1 MDTAA
6 DRDDSAKEQPGRR
19 SRAGGFKAWRGFR
32 PPPRAEWGAI
42 TAGWLATQ
50 LETETHHRSG
60 FHLIAIGLMIGVV
73 IVYGI
78 GWRPGLAVVAVA
90 SIALLALAFL
100 APGRPVL
107 RPSLVC
113 AGFVLAGAALAM
125 TEIERTETTLF
136 SGEATVRIAG
146 TVVSRERTESGR
158 YRYVIDIA
166 STDRPVLSRPPER
179 VRIVVGS
186 RHAPIPPGGDFRG
199 LVRLRPPS
207 GPAFPGSHDF
217 AFAPFFNGIGAYGFS
232 LGPPEPPAP
241 DILGKEARKGL
252 GAWFGHRLSAVRLA
266 MTERISQIIGGA
278 EGGIAAALV
287 TGERTGIPDEAEE
300 WLRGTGLAH
309 VLSISGLHM
318 AIVAGFAML
327 LVRSLFALVPALAL
341 RFPIKKFAAA
351 AALVVAAFYLA
362 LSGANIATQ
371 RAFIMLAIML
381 TAVLLDRPAL
391 TLRNVSIAAIVVI
404 ALTPHAVMTASFQ
417 MSFAATV
424 ALIGG
429 YAALSRRQARSPVRP
444 GHRGWG
450 HRILLA
456 FAAIAMTSLIAG
468 AATAPYAAYHFHR
481 LAAFGLVANVLTM
494 PLFTLWVMPLA
505 LIGSLAMSFGL
516 DAWPFHAMG
525 YGIGLVLQIARFV
538 YEHLPDQAIGL
549 TTAAGLVLLSAAI
562 LAASCFASRLRY
574 VAVPLALAGL
584 AAAPDR
590 VPPPELLIFEDGKEV
605 ALIAKDGQLAF
616 LRERPNDFVAA
627 QWERAF
633 EAKARP
639 LAEREPRR
647 RISADCDEGLC
658 RFETRDGLKVV
669 WTDDYEKTGLACD
682 DGDVAIV
689 ARAIRLSACRSGA
702 ILVTLRTLRRTGSLA
717 IRRDALSGQPIVDR
731 AIADPPAEWNRH
743 RLAPWPE
750 YWRKPATETP
760 AAATRRD
767 DEAVETVNRA
777 ASGKP
782 TNPAAGLSE
791 DPLAKTAGKPNQ
803 IGRFRFGE

>member
-6 DRDDSAKEQPGRR
+6 DRDDSAKGQKQRQA
-19 SRAGGFKAWRGFR
+19 RADGFRAWRGLR
-32 PPPRAEWGAI
+32 PSRRDEWGAI
-42 TAGWLATQ
+42 ITGWLATQ
-50 LETETHHRSG
+50 VEAETRHRSG
-60 FHLIAIGLMIGVV
+60 FHLVAVGLMVGVA

-78 GWRPGLAVVAVA
+78 GWRPGLAVAAVA
-90 SIALLALAFL
+90 SIALLALAVRV
-100 APGRPVL
+100 PGRPVL

-186 RHAPIPPGGDFRG
+186 RHAPIPPGGNFRG

-232 LGPPEPPAP
+232 LGAPEPSAT
-241 DILGKEARKGL
+241 DISGNEARKGL
-252 GAWFGHRLSAVRLA
+252 SAWLRQRQTATRLA

-287 TGERTGIPDEAEE
+287 TGERAGIPDDARE

-327 LVRSLFALVPALAL
+327 LVRSVLSLIPMIAL
-341 RFPIKKFAAA
+341 RFPIKKIAAV

-429 YAALSRRQARSPVRP
+429 YAALSRRRARSSPIPP
-444 GHRGWG
+444 GSRGWG
-450 HRILLA
+450 RRILLA

-468 AATAPYAAYHFHR
+468 TATAPYAAYHFHR
-481 LAAFGLVANVLTM
+481 LATFGLVANVLTM

-505 LIGSLAMSFGL
+505 LIGSLAMPFGL
-516 DAWPFHAMG
+516 DAWAFQAMG
-525 YGIGLVLQIARFV
+525 YGIGVVLEVARFV
-538 YEHLPDQAIGL
+538 YERLPDQAIGL
-549 TTAAGLVLLSAAI
+549 TTATGLVLLTAAI
-562 LAASCFASRLRY
+562 LAGSYVASRLRY

-590 VPPPELLIFEDGKEV
+590 APPPELLLFEDGKEV
-605 ALIAKDGQLAF
+605 ALIAKEGQLAF
-616 LRERPNDFVAA
+616 LRERPNDFIAA

-633 EAKARP
+633 EASGRP
-639 LAEREPRR
+639 SADREPRR
-647 RISADCDEGLC
+647 RIVADCEDSIC
-658 RFETRDGLKVV
+658 RFETRNGLKVV
-669 WTDDYEKTGLACD
+669 WTDDYEKTGVACD
-682 DGDVAIV
+682 SGDVAIV

-731 AIADPPAEWNRH
+731 AIADPPAEWNLH

-750 YWRKPATETP
+750 YWRKPAVETP
-760 AAATRRD
+760 ATAARRQ
-767 DEAVETVNRA
+767 DEAVETVNGTASDKA
-777 ASGKP
+777 AKP
-782 TNPAAGLSE
+782 TVDLREKLP
-791 DPLAKTAGKPNQ
+791 AKTAGKPN
-803 IGRFRFGE
+803 

>member
-6 DRDDSAKEQPGRR
+6 DQDDSAKEQKGRR
-19 SRAGGFKAWRGFR
+19 ARSARFGAWRGRR

-42 TAGWLATQ
+42 TAGWLAMQ
-50 LETETHHRSG
+50 LEDETRHRSG
-60 FHLIAIGLMIGVV
+60 FHLIAIGLMVGVV

-78 GWRPGLAVVAVA
+78 GWRPGLAVAAIA
-90 SIALLALAFL
+90 SIALLALAVRV
-100 APGRPVL
+100 PGRPVL

-125 TEIERTETTLF
+125 TEIERTDTTLF

-146 TVVSRERTESGR
+146 TVVSRERTDSGR

-166 STDRPVLSRPPER
+166 STERPVLSRPPER

-186 RHAPIPPGGDFRG
+186 RHVPISPGGDFRG

-232 LGPPEPPAP
+232 LGAPEPPVP
-241 DILGKEARKGL
+241 DILGTASRNGF
-252 GAWFGHRLSAVRLA
+252 GAWFRNRLSTVRLA

-318 AIVAGFAML
+318 AIVTGFAML
-327 LVRSLFALVPALAL
+327 LVRSMFALVPAVAL
-341 RFPIKKFAAA
+341 RFPIKKIAAV
-351 AALVVAAFYLA
+351 AALIVAAFYLA

-429 YAALSRRQARSPVRP
+429 YAALSRRRARSSAVPP
-444 GHRGWG
+444 GSRAWG
-450 HRILLA
+450 RRILLA

-468 AATAPYAAYHFHR
+468 TATAPYAAYHFHR
-481 LAAFGLVANVLTM
+481 LATFGLVANVLTM
-494 PLFTLWVMPLA
+494 PLFTLWIMPLA
-505 LIGSLAMSFGL
+505 LIGSLAMPFGV
-516 DAWPFHAMG
+516 DAWAFQAMG
-525 YGIGLVLQIARFV
+525 YGIGVVLEIARFV
-538 YEHLPDQAIGL
+538 YERLPDQAIGL
-549 TTAAGLVLLSAAI
+549 TTATGLALLTAAI
-562 LAASCFASRLRY
+562 LAGSYFASRLRY

-605 ALIAKDGQLAF
+605 ALIAEDGQLAF
-616 LRERPNDFVAA
+616 LRERANDFIAA

-633 EAKARP
+633 EARGRP
-639 LAEREPRR
+639 STNREPRR
-647 RISADCDEGLC
+647 RIGADCDEALC

-669 WTDDYEKTGLACD
+669 WTDDYEKTGIACD
-682 DGDVAIV
+682 GGDIAIV

-702 ILVTLRTLRRTGSLA
+702 VLVTLRTLRRTGSLA
-717 IRRDALSGQPIVDR
+717 IQRDALSGRPIVDQ

-750 YWRKPATETP
+750 YWRKPA
-760 AAATRRD
+760 AKISATAPRREE
-767 DEAVETVNRA
+767 EAGSA
-777 ASGKP
+777 D
-782 TNPAAGLSE
+782 SE
-791 DPLAKTAGKPNQ
+791 
-803 IGRFRFGE
+803 

>member
-6 DRDDSAKEQPGRR
+6 DRDDSAKAQKGRR
-19 SRAGGFKAWRGFR
+19 ARASRFRAWRGLR
-32 PPPRAEWGAI
+32 PPPRAEWRAI
-42 TAGWLATQ
+42 TTGWLAAQ
-50 LETETHHRSG
+50 LEAETRHRSG
-60 FHLIAIGLMIGVV
+60 FHLIAIGLMVGVV

-78 GWRPGLAVVAVA
+78 GWRPGLAIVAVA
-90 SIALLALAFL
+90 SLALLALAFRVS
-100 APGRPVL
+100 GRPVL

-113 AGFVLAGAALAM
+113 AGFVLAGAALAI
-125 TEIERTETTLF
+125 TEIDRTETTLF

-146 TVVSRERTESGR
+146 TVKSRERTDSGR
-158 YRYVIDIA
+158 YRYVIDID

-232 LGPPEPPAP
+232 LGAPEPPAT
-241 DILGKEARKGL
+241 DIVGNEARKGL
-252 GAWFGHRLSAVRLA
+252 GAWLRQRQTATRLA
-266 MTERISQIIGGA
+266 MTERISEMIGGA

-327 LVRSLFALVPALAL
+327 FVRSVFALVPAVAL
-341 RFPIKKFAAA
+341 RFPIKKIAAV
-351 AALVVAAFYLA
+351 AALVVAAFYLG

-429 YAALSRRQARSPVRP
+429 YAALSRRRTRSSPVPP
-444 GHRGWG
+444 GSRGWG

-468 AATAPYAAYHFHR
+468 TATAPYAAYHFHR
-481 LAAFGLVANVLTM
+481 LATFGLVANVLTM
-494 PLFTLWVMPLA
+494 PLFTLWIMPMA
-505 LIGSLAMSFGL
+505 LIGSLAMPFGL
-516 DAWPFHAMG
+516 DAWAFHAMG

-538 YEHLPDQAIGL
+538 YERLPDQAIGL
-549 TTAAGLVLLSAAI
+549 TTATGLVLLTAAI
-562 LAASCFASRLRY
+562 LAASYFASRLRY
-574 VAVPLALAGL
+574 LAVPLALAGL

-616 LRERPNDFVAA
+616 LRERPNDFIAA

-633 EAKARP
+633 EARGRP
-639 LAEREPRR
+639 SANREPRQ
-647 RISADCDEGLC
+647 RIPADCDEALC

-669 WTDDYEKTGLACD
+669 WTDDYEKTGVACD
-682 DGDVAIV
+682 GGDVAIV
-689 ARAIRLSACRSGA
+689 VRAIRLSECRSGA

-717 IRRDALSGQPIVDR
+717 IRRDALTGRPIVDH

-750 YWRKPATETP
+750 YWRKPAVETP
-760 AAATRRD
+760 ATVVRQEN
-767 DEAVETVNRA
+767 EAVQTVKDA
-777 ASGKP
+777 ASGKAA
-782 TNPAAGLSE
+782 NPRAGSPENPPLKAAVE
-791 DPLAKTAGKPNQ
+791 PN
-803 IGRFRFGE
+803 

>member
-1 MDTAA
+1 MDTAT
-6 DRDDSAKEQPGRR
+6 DRNDSAKEQKGRR
-19 SRAGGFKAWRGFR
+19 ARAGGFRAWRGFR

-50 LETETHHRSG
+50 LEAETRHRSG
-60 FHLIAIGLMIGVV
+60 FHLIAIGLMIGVAM
-73 IVYGI
+73 VYGI
-78 GWRPGLAVVAVA
+78 GWRPGLAVAAVA
-90 SIALLALAFL
+90 SIALLALAVRV
-100 APGRPVL
+100 PGQPVL

-113 AGFVLAGAALAM
+113 AGFVLAGAALSIA
-125 TEIERTETTLF
+125 EIERTDTTLF

-146 TVVSRERTESGR
+146 TVVSRERTDNGR

-179 VRIVVGS
+179 VRVVVGS
-186 RHAPIPPGGDFRG
+186 RHPPIPPGGDFRG

-217 AFAPFFNGIGAYGFS
+217 AFAPFFSGIGAYGFS
-232 LGPPEPPAP
+232 LGAPEPPAS
-241 DILGKEARKGL
+241 DIFGSAARKGL
-252 GAWFGHRLSAVRLA
+252 GAWLRHRLSATRLA
-266 MTERISQIIGGA
+266 MTERINQISGGA

-287 TGERTGIPDEAEE
+287 TGERAGIPDEAEE

-327 LVRSLFALVPALAL
+327 LVRSMFAMVPAVAL
-341 RFPIKKFAAA
+341 RFPIKKIAAV

-362 LSGANIATQ
+362 LSGANVATQ

-381 TAVLLDRPAL
+381 TAVLLDRLAL

-424 ALIGG
+424 TLIGG
-429 YAALSRRQARSPVRP
+429 YAALSRRRARSRV
-444 GHRGWG
+444 RGWG

-456 FAAIAMTSLIAG
+456 FVAIAMTSLIAG
-468 AATAPYAAYHFHR
+468 TATAPYAAYHFHR
-481 LAAFGLVANVLTM
+481 LATFGLVANVLTM
-494 PLFTLWVMPLA
+494 PLFTLWIMPLA
-505 LIGSLAMSFGL
+505 LIGSLVMPFGL
-516 DAWPFHAMG
+516 DAWAFQAMG

-538 YEHLPDQAIGL
+538 YERLPDQAIGL
-549 TTAAGLVLLSAAI
+549 TTATGLVLLTAAI
-562 LAASCFASRLRY
+562 LAASCLASRLRY
-574 VAVPLALAGL
+574 VAIPLVLAGL

-590 VPPPELLIFEDGKEV
+590 VAPPELLIFEDGKEV
-605 ALIAKDGQLAF
+605 ALIGKDGQLAF
-616 LRERPNDFVAA
+616 LRDRPNDFIAE

-633 EAKARP
+633 EARGRP
-639 LAEREPRR
+639 SADREQRR
-647 RISADCDEGLC
+647 RIPATCTESVC
-658 RFETRDGLKVV
+658 RFETRDGLKII
-669 WTDDYEKTGLACD
+669 WTDDYEKTGVACD
-682 DGDVAIV
+682 SGDVAIV

-717 IRRDALSGQPIVDR
+717 IRRDALTGRPIVDR
-731 AIADPPAEWNRH
+731 AVADPPAEWNRH

-750 YWRKPATETP
+750 YWRKPAVETP
-760 AAATRRD
+760 ATVVRQQ
-767 DEAVETVNRA
+767 DEAAETVNDS
-777 ASGKP
+777 ASGKAANP
-782 TNPAAGLSE
+782 TVGLRENPR
-791 DPLAKTAGKPNQ
+791 AKTAGEAELNQ
-803 IGRFRFGE
+803 PLQ

>member
-1 MDTAA
+1 MNTAT
-6 DRDDSAKEQPGRR
+6 DRNDSATEQNGRR
-19 SRAGGFKAWRGFR
+19 TRAGGFGAWLGLRL
-32 PPPRAEWGAI
+32 PPRAEWGAFI
-42 TAGWLATQ
+42 AGWLTAQ
-50 LETETHHRSG
+50 LEAETRHRSG
-60 FHLIAIGLMIGVV
+60 FHLIAIGLMVGVTV
-73 IVYGI
+73 VYGI
-78 GWRPGLAVVAVA
+78 GWRPSLAVGAIA
-90 SIALLALAFL
+90 SIALLALAL
-100 APGRPVL
+100 RVPGRPVL
-107 RPSLVC
+107 RPTLIC
-113 AGFVLAGAALAM
+113 AGFILAGAALSIA
-125 TEIERTETTLF
+125 EIERTDTTLF

-146 TVVSRERTESGR
+146 TVVSRERTDSGR
-158 YRYVIDIA
+158 YRYVIDVA
-166 STDRPVLSRPPER
+166 STERPVLSRPPER
-179 VRIVVGS
+179 VRVVVGS
-186 RHAPIPPGGDFRG
+186 RHALIPPGGDFRG

-217 AFAPFFNGIGAYGFS
+217 AFAPFFSGIGAYGFS
-232 LGPPEPPAP
+232 LGAPEPPAS
-241 DILGKEARKGL
+241 DIFGSAARKGP
-252 GAWFGHRLSAVRLA
+252 GAWLRHRLSATRLA

-327 LVRSLFALVPALAL
+327 LVRTVFALVPAIAL
-341 RFPIKKFAAA
+341 RFPIKKIAAV
-351 AALVVAAFYLA
+351 AALVVATFYLA

-429 YAALSRRQARSPVRP
+429 YAALSRRRSRSPVPP
-444 GHRGWG
+444 GSRGWG

-468 AATAPYAAYHFHR
+468 TATAPYAAYHFHR
-481 LAAFGLVANVLTM
+481 LATFGLVANVLTM
-494 PLFTLWVMPLA
+494 PLFTLWIMPLA
-505 LIGSLAMSFGL
+505 LIGSLAMPFGL
-516 DAWPFHAMG
+516 DAWAFQAMG

-538 YEHLPDQAIGL
+538 YERLPDQAIGL
-549 TTAAGLVLLSAAI
+549 TTATGLVLLTAAI

-574 VAVPLALAGL
+574 LAIPLTLAGL

-590 VPPPELLIFEDGKEV
+590 VAPPELLIFEDGKEV
-605 ALIAKDGQLAF
+605 ALVAEDGQLAF
-616 LRERPNDFVAA
+616 LRERPNDFIAA

-633 EAKARP
+633 EARGRP
-639 LAEREPRR
+639 SADPEPRR
-647 RISADCDEGLC
+647 RISADCDEALC

-669 WTDDYEKTGLACD
+669 WTDDYEKTGVACD
-682 DGDVAIV
+682 SGDVAIV

-717 IRRDALSGQPIVDR
+717 IRRDALTGRPIVDR
-731 AIADPPAEWNRH
+731 AVADPPAEWNRH

-750 YWRKPATETP
+750 YWRKPAVETP
-760 AAATRRD
+760 ATVVRQEN
-767 DEAVETVNRA
+767 EAVQTVKDA
-777 ASGKP
+777 ASGKAA
-782 TNPAAGLSE
+782 NPRAGSPENPPPKAAVE
-791 DPLAKTAGKPNQ
+791 PN
-803 IGRFRFGE
+803 

>member
-6 DRDDSAKEQPGRR
+6 DRDDSAKEQKGRR
-19 SRAGGFKAWRGFR
+19 TRAGGFRAWRGLL

-42 TAGWLATQ
+42 TAGWLASQ
-50 LETETHHRSG
+50 LEAETRHRSG
-60 FHLIAIGLMIGVV
+60 FHLIAIGLMVGVV

-78 GWRPGLAVVAVA
+78 GWRPGLAVAAIA
-90 SIALLALAFL
+90 SIALLALAVRV
-100 APGRPVL
+100 PGRPVL

-113 AGFVLAGAALAM
+113 AGFVLAGAALAI
-125 TEIERTETTLF
+125 TEIERTDTTLF
-136 SGEATVRIAG
+136 SGEATVQIVG
-146 TVVSRERTESGR
+146 NVVSRERTDSGR

-166 STDRPVLSRPPER
+166 STERPVLSRPPER

-232 LGPPEPPAP
+232 LGAPEPAGP
-241 DILGKEARKGL
+241 DISGDPARNGF
-252 GAWFGHRLSAVRLA
+252 GAWFRNRLSTVRLA

-327 LVRSLFALVPALAL
+327 FVRSVFALVPPLAL
-341 RFPIKKFAAA
+341 RFPIKKIAAV
-351 AALVVAAFYLA
+351 AALVVAAFYLG

-429 YAALSRRQARSPVRP
+429 YAALSRRRARSSPVPP
-444 GHRGWG
+444 GSRGWA

-468 AATAPYAAYHFHR
+468 TATAPYAAYHFNR
-481 LAAFGLVANVLTM
+481 LATFGLVANVLTM
-494 PLFTLWVMPLA
+494 PLFTLWIMPLA
-505 LIGSLAMSFGL
+505 LIGSLAMPFGV
-516 DAWPFHAMG
+516 DAWAFQAMG
-525 YGIGLVLQIARFV
+525 YGIGIVLRIARFV
-538 YEHLPDQAIGL
+538 YERLPDQAIGL
-549 TTAAGLVLLSAAI
+549 TTATGLVLLTAAI
-562 LAASCFASRLRY
+562 LAAACFASRLRY
-574 VAVPLALAGL
+574 LAVPLALAGL
-584 AAAPDR
+584 AAAPYR
-590 VPPPELLIFEDGKEV
+590 MPPPELLIFEDGKEV
-605 ALIAKDGQLAF
+605 ALIARDGQLAF
-616 LRERPNDFVAA
+616 LRDRPNDFVAA

-633 EAKARP
+633 EARGRP
-639 LAEREPRR
+639 STDREPRR
-647 RISADCDEGLC
+647 SIAADCDEALC

-669 WTDDYEKTGLACD
+669 WTDDYEKTGVACD
-682 DGDVAIV
+682 GGDIAIV

-702 ILVTLRTLRRTGSLA
+702 VLVTLRTLRRSGSLA
-717 IRRDALSGQPIVDR
+717 IRSDPVSGRPNVDH
-731 AIADPPAEWNRH
+731 AIADPPAEWNLH

-750 YWRKPATETP
+750 YWRKPA
-760 AAATRRD
+760 AKISATAPRREEEAGSD
-767 DEAVETVNRA
+767 D
-777 ASGKP
+777 S
-782 TNPAAGLSE
+782 
-791 DPLAKTAGKPNQ
+791 Q
-803 IGRFRFGE
+803 

>member
-6 DRDDSAKEQPGRR
+6 DRNDSANEQKGQRA
-19 SRAGGFKAWRGFR
+19 RAGGSRAWRGFR
-32 PPPRAEWGAI
+32 PPPRPEWGAI
-42 TAGWLATQ
+42 TAGWLTAQ
-50 LETETHHRSG
+50 LEAETRHRSG
-60 FHLIAIGLMIGVV
+60 FHLIAIGLMVGVAV
-73 IVYGI
+73 VYGI
-78 GWRPGLAVVAVA
+78 GWRPGLAVAAIA
-90 SIALLALAFL
+90 STVLLALAFL
-100 APGRPVL
+100 VPGRPVL

-113 AGFVLAGAALAM
+113 AGFVLAGAVLAM
-125 TEIERTETTLF
+125 TEIERTDTTLF

-146 TVVSRERTESGR
+146 TVVSRERTDNGR

-179 VRIVVGS
+179 VRVVVGS
-186 RHAPIPPGGDFRG
+186 RHALIPPGGDFRG

-217 AFAPFFNGIGAYGFS
+217 AFAPFFSGIGAYGFS
-232 LGPPEPPAP
+232 LGAPEPPAS
-241 DILGKEARKGL
+241 DIFGSAARKGL
-252 GAWFGHRLSAVRLA
+252 GAWLRHRLSATRLA

-327 LVRSLFALVPALAL
+327 LVRTVFALVPAIAL
-341 RFPIKKFAAA
+341 RFPIKKIAAV

-429 YAALSRRQARSPVRP
+429 YAALSRRRARSSVPP
-444 GHRGWG
+444 GSRGWV

-468 AATAPYAAYHFHR
+468 TATAPYSAYHFHR
-481 LAAFGLVANVLTM
+481 LATFGLVANVLTM
-494 PLFTLWVMPLA
+494 PLFTLWIMPLA
-505 LIGSLAMSFGL
+505 LIGSLVMPFGL
-516 DAWPFHAMG
+516 DAWAFQAMG

-538 YEHLPDQAIGL
+538 YERLPDQAIGL
-549 TTAAGLVLLSAAI
+549 TTATGLVLLTAAI
-562 LAASCFASRLRY
+562 LAASCLASRLRY
-574 VAVPLALAGL
+574 VAIPLVLAGL

-590 VPPPELLIFEDGKEV
+590 VAPPELLIFEDGKEV
-605 ALIAKDGQLAF
+605 ALVAEDGQLAF
-616 LRERPNDFVAA
+616 LRERPNDFIAA

-633 EAKARP
+633 EARGRP
-639 LAEREPRR
+639 SADREPRR
-647 RISADCDEGLC
+647 RISADCDEALC

-669 WTDDYEKTGLACD
+669 WTDDYEKTGVACD
-682 DGDVAIV
+682 SGDVAIV

-717 IRRDALSGQPIVDR
+717 IRRDALSGRPIVDR

-750 YWRKPATETP
+750 YWRKPAVETP
-760 AAATRRD
+760 ATAARRQ
-767 DEAVETVNRA
+767 DEAVETVNDA
-777 ASGKP
+777 ASSTAANP
-782 TNPAAGLSE
+782 TVGLRENPRPKAAGE
-791 DPLAKTAGKPNQ
+791 PN
-803 IGRFRFGE
+803 